1 MRFMKLLTLSAVVL
15 SSCLPMYVAERKKS
29 PEEVVQ
35 LAFTAFLQ
43 NDWDTF
49 LKYVDTSTW
58 DSIISDEH
66 DRTTIYKQLLPKA
79 FRDAKSELGTYGE
92 WRIVHSSITSDT
104 SATVIIATDKGRI
117 DIHLRK
123 VDSDW
128 KIVLP

>member
-1 MRFMKLLTLSAVVL
+1 
-15 SSCLPMYVAERKKS
+15 MYVTERKKS

-79 FRDAKSELGTYGE
+79 FRDAKSELGTYGK

>member
-1 MRFMKLLTLSAVVL
+1 
-15 SSCLPMYVAERKKS
+15 MYVAKRKKS
-29 PEEVVQ
+29 PEEVAQ
-35 LAFTAFLQ
+35 LAFAAFLQ

-58 DSIISDEH
+58 DNIISDEP

-79 FRDAKSELGTYGE
+79 FRDAKSEVGTYGE
-92 WRIVHSSITSDT
+92 WRIVHSLMTSDT

-123 VDSDW
+123 IDSDW